1 MKNQSI
7 SRIFCLVSGLVGM
20 GSAGADE
27 KLAVIGA
34 GPRDGLTFTTTCSPN
49 SYGQTQAY
57 FFQIEGKTANRPFV
71 AKMSVTKN
79 GVTKSVN
86 DPTNGN
92 GQPGPFGSLAA
103 GDGVYTVVLS
113 KELRPGE
120 TSTNGNMQVGVTSHC
135 QAANGG
141 HTNQEMGAVVPIQIP
156 DPGPGPG
163 PDPKPPQPAPGTPG
177 FTGSLTNK
185 IDERRFA
192 LTCEAKKGVD
202 TQLYRARIKGTNKKS
217 PYQMK
222 LSIWKDG
229 QEVETIDPDNSDKL
243 FSEWAELPL
252 GNGVYVVK
260 ISKYSEAGLYA
271 GSNSYSVKNECLAA
285 NGSRTKIKGPKK
297 LP

>member
-1 MKNQSI
+1 MNIQCMMRHSA
-7 SRIFCLVSGLVGM
+7 LAMLMAMTVS
-20 GSAGADE
+20 AHADE
-27 KLAVIGA
+27 LTATIGA
-34 GPRDGLTFTTTCSPN
+34 GPRDGLTFTSTCSAN
-49 SYGQTQAY
+49 SNGPTQSYY
-57 FFQIEGKTANRPFV
+57 FQVEGKTAGRPFI
-71 AKMSVTKN
+71 ANMSVTKN

-92 GQPGPFGSLAA
+92 GQPGPSAALAA

-120 TSTNGNMQVGVTSHC
+120 TSTNGNMLVGVTSHC

-141 HTNQEMGAVVPIQIP
+141 HTAQQMGTPKPIQV
-156 DPGPGPG
+156 PGPGPD

-192 LTCEAKKGVD
+192 LTCEAKKGVP
-202 TQLYRARIKGTNKKS
+202 TQLYRARIKGTTKKA
-217 PYQMK
+217 PYTMK

-229 QEVETIDPDNSDKL
+229 QEVSTIDASNKDAAFSD
-243 FSEWAELPL
+243 WAELPL
-252 GNGVYVVK
+252 GDGIYLVK
-260 ISKYSEAGLYA
+260 VSKYSESGIYT

-285 NGSRTKIKGPKK
+285 DGNRTRIKGPKK